1 MAEHIFTDKNGLSI
15 DAGPL
20 ASQRDLLL
28 GWQDAKSI
36 HEWYN
41 KFNKLMFPEGRIVGV
56 SEEGIV
62 MPVQRFG
69 GLTPLGFVFEMAYNS
84 DKYPSRRED
93 WRYLASKLL
102 KKADPDTYIGMS
114 FGAADRRSKFT
125 YEELNQVPKAHNQL
139 AYRWDGSSVSF
150 REIKPVYPLDFLLE
164 KPWLNSESDWA
175 WVEKNASRSNLQQSL
190 AIPGIEEKSYGLEM
204 AIQAWSEEPLNH
216 KVEYRKPILKAISFL
231 RQNQDEETIKKIA
244 YAAQS
249 IFLSWSKNA
258 KNDATDFLYGLE
270 RVAGPSI
277 WKNHGNS
284 DLDFEAKKQEIV
296 SRKER
301 KLLLKKVSSMGGK
314 SSHKVNNAL

>member
-41 KFNKLMFPEGRIVGV
+41 KFNKLMFPEGRIVGI

-62 MPVQRFG
+62 MPSQRFG
-69 GLTPLGFVFEMAYNS
+69 GLTPLGFAFEMAYHS
-84 DKYPSRRED
+84 DKYPSRRDE

-102 KKADPDTYIGMS
+102 KKADPDINIGMS
-114 FGAADRRSKFT
+114 FGAADRRSQFS
-125 YEELNQVPKAHNQL
+125 YEELNQVPMAHNQL
-139 AYRWDGSSVSF
+139 AYRWDGTSVSF

-164 KPWLNSESDWA
+164 KPWLNTESDWA
-175 WVEKNASRSNLQQSL
+175 WVEKNAARSNLQQSL

-216 KVEYRKPILKAISFL
+216 KVEYRKPILKAISFM